1 MWLTLTVKIMTDMI
15 PSRGRRV
22 CGFRVEGDVMDVVL
36 LSRIQFALTAGFHF
50 IFPPLSIGL
59 GLFLVIM
66 EGFYLKTGK
75 VTHRAMTQFW
85 GKIFALTFVL
95 GVATGLVLIFAF
107 GNNWARYSR
116 FAGDV
121 FGSALGAEGV
131 FAFFLEAGFI
141 GIMLFGWE
149 RVSRRVHYF
158 STICV
163 TLGAHL
169 SAVWIIV
176 VNSWMQTPAGYKIVG
191 EGSQSRAEI
200 VNFWQMVFNP
210 SSLDRIF
217 HTVLGCW
224 LTGAFLVMSISAY
237 YLLKKRHQIF
247 ARTSMK
253 VGLIVSAV
261 SLVLQLISADSTA
274 RGVAK
279 NQPEKLAAMEG
290 IYATQKQA
298 PMTLAGYVDSKKQR
312 VYGIRIPALLS
323 LLVYRNPNTPVA
335 GLKDFPEENWPN
347 SAIVFQTYHLMI
359 YMWGLMVLLTLVGGV
374 LFIKKRLEL
383 ATWVLRLLIFSV
395 GLPHIANQVG
405 WATAEIGRQ
414 PWIVY
419 KLLRTTQ
426 GISPSIVPGYVIGS
440 IIMFVLIYSLMF
452 ALFIFLLKRKIHH
465 GPEDFSHAEK
475 DGLVYRER

>member
-1 MWLTLTVKIMTDMI
+1 
-15 PSRGRRV
+15 
-22 CGFRVEGDVMDVVL
+22 MDVVL
-36 LSRIQFALTAGFHF
+36 LSRIQFAFTAGFHF

-59 GLFLVIM
+59 GLILVIM
-66 EGFYLKTGK
+66 EGLYLKTGK
-75 VTHRAMTQFW
+75 AEYKITTQFW
-85 GKIFALTFVL
+85 GQIFALTFVL
-95 GVATGLVLIFAF
+95 GVATGFVLLFAF

-116 FAGDV
+116 FAGGV
-121 FGSALGAEGV
+121 FGSALGAEGI

-149 RVSRRVHYF
+149 KVSRKAHYF

-163 TLGAHL
+163 ALGAHL

-176 VNSWMQTPAGYKIVG
+176 VNSWMQTPAGHRIVG
-191 EGSQSRAEI
+191 EGSQSCAEI
-200 VNFWQMVFNP
+200 VDFWQMVFNP
-210 SSLDRIF
+210 SSLDRVF

-237 YLLKKRHQIF
+237 YLLKKKHRIF
-247 ARTSMK
+247 ALISIK

-279 NQPEKLAAMEG
+279 NQPEKLAAIEG
-290 IYATQKQA
+290 IYNTQKRA
-298 PMTLAGYVDSKKQR
+298 PMTLLGYVDSNEQR
-312 VYGIRIPALLS
+312 VYGIKIPALLS
-323 LLVYRNPNTPVA
+323 LLVYRDPNATVT
-335 GLKDFPEENWPN
+335 GLKDFPREDWPN
-347 SAIVFQTYHLMI
+347 SCIIFQTYHLMI
-359 YMWGLMVLLTLVGGV
+359 YMWGLMVLLTLAGGIF
-374 LFIKKRLEL
+374 FIKKRLER
-383 ATWVLRLLIFSV
+383 TKWTLRFLIFSV

-440 IIMFVLIYSLMF
+440 IIMFVLIYSLIF
-452 ALFIFLLKRKIHH
+452 ALFVFLLKRKIHQ

-475 DGLVYRER
+475 DNLVY